1 MRRGHHGQPELQFM
15 REEAVEPIARESAIL
30 FNALQSQ
37 NVALS
42 TQTIHRIHCTMPPYM
57 PPYVQ
62 FMRKAASAVL
72 PSTKAILFNILQS
85 PQMALPS

>member
-1 MRRGHHGQPELQFM
+1 MRRGHHGQSELQFM

-42 TQTIHRIHCTMPPYM
+42 AQKKPLSHCAMQPGMPPD
-57 PPYVQ
+57 VQ
-62 FMRKAASAVL
+62 FMRRATCEVL
-72 PSTKAILFNILQS
+72 SSTKAILFNILQS
-85 PQMALPS
+85 PKMALPS

>member
-1 MRRGHHGQPELQFM
+1 MRRGHHAPSELQLM
-15 REEAVEPIARESAIL
+15 REEAGEPSAREDVVL

-42 TQTIHRIHCTMPPYM
+42 SQKKPLSQCTMPPDI
-57 PPYVQ
+57 PPDVQ
-62 FMRKAASAVL
+62 FMRRAASAVL
-72 PSTKAILFNILQS
+72 SSTKAILFNILQS

>member
-42 TQTIHRIHCTMPPYM
+42 SQKKPLSQCTMPPDI
-57 PPYVQ
+57 PPDVQ
-62 FMRKAASAVL
+62 FMRRAASAVL
-72 PSTKAILFNILQS
+72 SSTKAILFNILQS

>member
-1 MRRGHHGQPELQFM
+1 MW
-15 REEAVEPIARESAIL
+15 EEAGEPIAREDAVL

-42 TQTIHRIHCTMPPYM
+42 AQKKTLSHCAMQPDMPPD
-57 PPYVQ
+57 VQ
-62 FMRKAASAVL
+62 FMRRAASAVL
-72 PSTKAILFNILQS
+72 SSTKAILFNILQS